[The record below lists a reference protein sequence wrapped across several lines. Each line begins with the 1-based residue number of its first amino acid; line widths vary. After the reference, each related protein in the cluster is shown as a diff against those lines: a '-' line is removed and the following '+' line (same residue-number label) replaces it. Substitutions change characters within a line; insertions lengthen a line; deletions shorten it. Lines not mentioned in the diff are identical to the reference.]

1 MDTKKTCQN
10 RQNTKARPKVS
21 ESTHNSYYRSNTDLG
36 NFIVTSHS
44 YNFGTTSLPYSGT
57 TSPEFKRRF
66 ENLADASLPLLINID
81 QEMKSPEYIK
91 SILKSP
97 GDSKGRSGAFKK
109 VQFTSFPE
117 IEVYSVLSSTPDEN
131 LSFENVSLPN
141 LPEKTC
147 PEIHNKDY
155 RYRLNSVENFKM

>member
-91 SILKSP
+91 SILKSNFCLVVKFSCNT
-97 GDSKGRSGAFKK
+97 G
-109 VQFTSFPE
+109 E
-117 IEVYSVLSSTPDEN
+117 LSILLQT
-131 LSFENVSLPN
+131 
-141 LPEKTC
+141 
-147 PEIHNKDY
+147 
-155 RYRLNSVENFKM
+155 RLI